1 MKQPVSVKQIILI
14 ILICISLPL
23 GVLLNFALLD
33 HWRVEKNFYA
43 LMSILNNARFDAFN
57 RNIEV
62 TVSFDGTEV
71 VSTNSLGEEP
81 IINTLPTIHRVDYN
95 TTLGDNM
102 VVFGHMGTTD
112 RFNKRIHGG
121 EIMLKSFFGFTKYIH
136 VNCVGYVREG
146 RYPED

>member
-62 TVSFDGTEV
+62 IVSFDGTEV

-81 IINTLPTIHRVDYN
+81 VTVTIPTISRVDYN

-102 VVFGHMGTTD
+102 VVFGYMGTTE
-112 RFNKRIHGG
+112 RYNKRIHGG
-121 EIMLKSFFGFTKYIH
+121 EIMLKSFLGFKRYIH
-136 VNCVGYVREG
+136 VNCNGFVRDG